1 MVKLLISAGTLP
13 RKSPEYKELRESL
26 ISRSCNDQDQD
37 DNEEKVCCAKDGDT
51 EVDFRHFNSKYIY
64 LCING
69 IKCTEVGIYL
79 LFIGG

>member
-13 RKSPEYKELRESL
+13 RKSPEFKGLRESL

-51 EVDFRHFNSKYIY
+51 EVDLRDFISKYIY
-64 LCING
+64 LLM
-69 IKCTEVGIYL
+69 E
-79 LFIGG
+79 